1 MSMRDMIMHV
11 CESKLPSMQDMIMC
25 VKVNLLAVGV
35 AGSHHLEVLMK
46 LDGPSIHG
54 SVTHHFLD
62 GSNCLRGVSLI
73 KEQHCVDGPWG
84 IFWPSLLCWFFG
96 FPGQGF
102 CLFDLL
108 VDVFCCGATVHLE
121 IHRIKW
127 GLQKFRR
134 ILPIHHKLDIF
145 CSGTT
150 MHLDI
155 HRIKVVGCRGEGGAS
170 KTWTCFTYSSETGHL
185 QWHTMHLDTHRM
197 KWELQKLGHALPIH
211 PKLDVFC
218 SGATMLLDIHRMKW
232 ELQKL
237 GHALPIHPKLD
248 VFCSGATMQLD
259 IHRMMWGI
267 QKLTCVLPIYH
278 KLLVEYKVT
287 NCLDIIS

>member
-1 MSMRDMIMHV
+1 MRDMIMHV
-11 CESKLPSMQDMIMC
+11 CDSKLPSMQDMIMC

-46 LDGPSIHG
+46 LNGPSIHG

-62 GSNCLRGVSLI
+62 GSNRLRGVSLI
-73 KEQHCVDGPWG
+73 KEQHCVDGPRG

-121 IHRIKW
+121 IHRMKW

-134 ILPIHHKLDIF
+134 ILPIHHKLDVF

-150 MHLDI
+150 RHLDI
-155 HRIKVVGCRGEGGAS
+155 HRIKVVGCRVCVCWGGGFKNLDMFYLFIRNWTSAMTHHAPWHPQNEVGAS
-170 KTWTCFTYSSETGHL
+170 ETWTCFTYSPQAGCLL
-185 QWHTMHLDTHRM
+185 QWCH
-197 KWELQKLGHALPIH
+197 HAPWH
-211 PKLDVFC
+211 SQNDVGGFRN
-218 SGATMLLDIHRMKW
+218 L
-232 ELQKL
+232 
-237 GHALPIHPKLD
+237 HAFYP
-248 VFCSGATMQLD
+248 FT
-259 IHRMMWGI
+259 
-267 QKLTCVLPIYH
+267 
-278 KLLVEYKVT
+278 T
-287 NCLDIIS
+287 NCLSSIRLQTV